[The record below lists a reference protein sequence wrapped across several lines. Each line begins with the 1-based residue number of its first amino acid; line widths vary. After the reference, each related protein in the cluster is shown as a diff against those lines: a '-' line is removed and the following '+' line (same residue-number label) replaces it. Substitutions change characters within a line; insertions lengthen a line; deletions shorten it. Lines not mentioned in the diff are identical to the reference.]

1 MPEEVPLEQRR
12 VALDELKERNAR
24 ELRER
29 ELEIEAQKASIGHI
43 TSTTDTRGRSNVA
56 LVSVLSAA
64 IGAVAS
70 MGAAFLTGNLSVQ
83 ERQIDTAAAANL
95 EQQKF
100 SYGLI
105 STALDEEDDNTRAQ
119 RLRFMVDV
127 GLLDNLNV
135 DKIKEYATR
144 EVERLERGDATPSYI
159 PKTTAVEP
167 VSFDRAVIKPG
178 HAVRLIET
186 GASKIN
192 LIKEIRAATGLG
204 LKESKALSESPGDFL
219 LTGLA
224 SEAAAEVAQRFKAA
238 GAVVDIELIEF
249 TK

>member
-1 MPEEVPLEQRR
+1 MEQRKI
-12 VALDELKERNAR
+12 ALEEQKERNAR
-24 ELRER
+24 EMRER

-56 LVSVLSAA
+56 IISVLSAA

-83 ERQIDTAAAANL
+83 ESQIDNAALANL

-100 SYGLI
+100 SYELI
-105 STALDEEDDNTRAQ
+105 TTALDEEDDNTRAQ

-144 EVERLERGDATPSYI
+144 EVERIERGETTPSYI
-159 PKTTAVEP
+159 PKTTAIEP
-167 VSFDRAVIKPG
+167 ADFDRALIKPG
-178 HAVRLIET
+178 HSVRLIET
-186 GASKIN
+186 GPSKIN

-204 LKESKALSESPGDFL
+204 LAESKVLSESPGDFL

-224 SEAAAEVAQRFKAA
+224 EEAALEVAKRFEKA
-238 GAVVDIELIEF
+238 GAKVEIELIEF